1 MIFRKFFSRS
11 DILVQTCK
19 ICGEKKPLSS
29 AIGICKDCIT
39 KRFNEAY
46 PYLRKVHSRVRERYN
61 LPQEPPNADNGI
73 KCNLCSNN
81 CRIGVGEK
89 GYCGLRYNDNGKL
102 ISYSTIEKAPLISYL
117 DPHITNCCASW
128 FCPGGTGLGY
138 PDYAVQKGPER
149 GYYNLAVFFYGCNFS
164 CLFCQNWEHKQ
175 IDGSKQVDAEKLANI
190 ALGNSKVTCICY
202 FGGSPEPHLP
212 YTINVNKKILERK
225 GDRIIRICYEWNGAG
240 NSNLVKTVGKQV
252 LESGGIIKF
261 DLKAPNNELS
271 YALSGVRN
279 DTAFRNFKMLYDLYW
294 HERPEV
300 PIITATT
307 LLVPGYIGPEEV
319 EEIAKFI
326 SEINRK
332 IPYSLLVFHPAFIL
346 NDLPI
351 TPKKVAIQSLERA
364 RRYLDNV
371 HLGNQFLLGLAPNEL
386 I

>member
-1 MIFRKFFSRS
+1 
-11 DILVQTCK
+11 
-19 ICGEKKPLSS
+19 
-29 AIGICKDCIT
+29 
-39 KRFNEAY
+39 
-46 PYLRKVHSRVRERYN
+46 
-61 LPQEPPNADNGI
+61 
-73 KCNLCSNN
+73 
-81 CRIGVGEK
+81 
-89 GYCGLRYNDNGKL
+89 
-102 ISYSTIEKAPLISYL
+102 
-117 DPHITNCCASW
+117 
-128 FCPGGTGLGY
+128 
-138 PDYAVQKGPER
+138 
-149 GYYNLAVFFYGCNFS
+149 
-164 CLFCQNWEHKQ
+164 
-175 IDGSKQVDAEKLANI
+175 
-190 ALGNSKVTCICY
+190 
-202 FGGSPEPHLP
+202 
-212 YTINVNKKILERK
+212 
-225 GDRIIRICYEWNGAG
+225 RICYEWNGAG

-294 HERPEV
+294 HERSEV

-326 SEINRK
+326 SEIDRK